1 MPGLTAYF
9 GLFDVCQ
16 PKAEET
22 VLVSGAA
29 GAVGSIVGQLAKI
42 EGCRAIGITGTDE
55 KVNYLLGDLAFDAA
69 FNYKKTRN
77 YRHKLKEL
85 VPEGT
90 DVYFDN
96 VDGKIT
102 DAGFPNLNLT
112 GTNRNLWTDITI

>member
-42 EGCRAIGITGTDE
+42 EGCRAVGIAGTD
-55 KVNYLLGDLAFDAA
+55 
-69 FNYKKTRN
+69 KKTTIFWVIWVLTQHLTTKR
-77 YRHKLKEL
+77 
-85 VPEGT
+85 P
-90 DVYFDN
+90 
-96 VDGKIT
+96 KII
-102 DAGFPNLNLT
+102 A
-112 GTNRNLWTDITI
+112 TN